1 MTTKATT
8 RPFYIASFKITSPCW
23 SRWFYKGNNEPI
35 LPALLVVKGS
45 LSWPIFVSEACPFF
59 HAMMHMMTLWQLSPP
74 FGWFFL
80 LLLFI
85 YGATAGTRP
94 TLIQNGGLA
103 GTGLS

>member
-1 MTTKATT
+1 MTTKATK
-8 RPFYIASFKITSPCW
+8 RPVYIASFKITSPCW
-23 SRWFYKGNNEPI
+23 SRWFYKGNDEPF
-35 LPALLVVKGS
+35 LPSLLVVKGS
-45 LSWPIFVSEACPFF
+45 LSWPGFIFGGVSLFPRYDAHDDPW
-59 HAMMHMMTLWQLSPP
+59 A